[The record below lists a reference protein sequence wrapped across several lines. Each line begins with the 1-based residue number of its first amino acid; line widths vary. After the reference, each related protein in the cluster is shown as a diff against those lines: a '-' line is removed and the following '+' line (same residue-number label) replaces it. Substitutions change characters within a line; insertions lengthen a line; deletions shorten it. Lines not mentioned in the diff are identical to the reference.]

1 MLLHDIKVKIW
12 LRDQWEV
19 GANSIISDVKKA
31 EGLI

>member
-12 LRDQWEV
+12 LRPLEV
-19 GANSIISDVKKA
+19 GANSIIFDVKKA